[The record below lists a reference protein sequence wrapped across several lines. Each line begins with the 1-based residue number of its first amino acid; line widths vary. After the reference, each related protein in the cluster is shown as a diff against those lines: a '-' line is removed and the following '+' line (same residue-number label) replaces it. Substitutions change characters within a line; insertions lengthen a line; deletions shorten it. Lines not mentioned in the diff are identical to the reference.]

1 MTRLQEQTL
10 AQIVTTNYRTAAV
23 FEKHHLDFCC
33 KGKRSLEQACEEKQL
48 NIAELLSE
56 LELISQRGPDAI
68 INFEE
73 LSLSQL
79 VDHIIAHHHQY
90 VKNEMPLIVMYL
102 QKIAAKHGARH
113 PEMLKVFEIFIALK
127 EEMELHMQKE
137 EQILFPRI
145 KATENLAREENG
157 QHTNQSFLQAP
168 IHMMEEE
175 HDDAGEAMAAIRELT
190 NNYTLPEDA
199 CTTYKLSFAALA
211 AFETDLHHHV
221 HLENNIL
228 FPKALRLFSVPETIV
243 K

>member
-10 AQIVTTNYRTAAV
+10 AEIVTSNYRTAAV
-23 FEKHHLDFCC
+23 FEKYHLDFCC

-48 NIAELLSE
+48 NMTELLSE
-56 LELISQRGPDAI
+56 LELTSLRETGAV

-90 VKNEMPLIVMYL
+90 VKNEMPLIALYL
-102 QKIAAKHGARH
+102 QKIAAKHGGRH

-127 EEMELHMQKE
+127 EELEMHMQKE

-145 KATENLAREENG
+145 KAAENRVWEETG
-157 QHTNQSFLQAP
+157 QAANQSFLQAP
-168 IHMMEEE
+168 IHVMEEE
-175 HDDAGEAMAAIRELT
+175 HDNAGEAMTAIRELT

-228 FPKALRLFSVPETIV
+228 FPKALRLFSVPETIA